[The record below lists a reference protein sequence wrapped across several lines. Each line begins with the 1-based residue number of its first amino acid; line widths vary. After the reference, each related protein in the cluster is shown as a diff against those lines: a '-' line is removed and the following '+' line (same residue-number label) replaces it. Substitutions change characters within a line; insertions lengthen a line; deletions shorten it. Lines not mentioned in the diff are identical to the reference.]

1 MTRRSTA
8 NHREGCRCLCCRH
21 LDPLDRLERYPN
33 TNIPAPQLIREGAA
47 EIRRLRNE
55 LAAMRQEVKQ

>member
-8 NHREGCRCLCCRH
+8 NHREGCRCLICRSR
-21 LDPLDRLERYPN
+21 DPLDRLERYPN
-33 TNIPAPQLIREGAA
+33 TNVPAPQLIREGAA

-55 LAAMRQEVKQ
+55 LAALRQEATA